1 LEGAHLTQNFNNRT
15 LLLRH
20 KIALGATCSILLLTF
35 SSVTR
40 YEQEKKSIVLIN
52 TANVSQP
59 TQAEPAALLTQYAT
73 PEQSTAPTKVP
84 AQKAR
89 TLLPTAAPRQATST
103 PIPAQTAS
111 TAVPVQTTPQVTP
124 TRTPEQMTKNAYI
137 SLARSDATKVGIN
150 PNYFVH
156 QIQLE
161 SNFNPNAQS
170 PSGAIGI
177 SQFMPETASGLGID
191 PADPIASLNA
201 AARLMANLAHQFGDD
216 YAKALAAY
224 NLGSESVKDAEQ
236 VGGKNWLVQLPVST
250 QNYIHTVMD

>member
-1 LEGAHLTQNFNNRT
+1 MTQNFNNRT
-15 LLLRH
+15 PLLRY

-40 YEQEKKSIVLIN
+40 YEQEKKSIVVIN
-52 TANVSQP
+52 TATVSQP
-59 TQAEPAALLTQYAT
+59 TQAEPATLFTQYAT
-73 PEQSTAPTKVP
+73 PEQTTTPTKTP
-84 AQKAR
+84 AQKAQPP
-89 TLLPTAAPRQATST
+89 LPIAAPRQATPT
-103 PIPAQTAS
+103 PIPTQTAS
-111 TAVPVQTTPQVTP
+111 TSVPVQTTPQVISTQAS
-124 TRTPEQMTKNAYI
+124 EQMTKNAYI
-137 SLARSDATKVGIN
+137 ALARSDATKVGIN
-150 PNYFVH
+150 PDYFVH

-161 SNFNPNAQS
+161 SNFNPKAQS

-191 PADPIASLNA
+191 PANPIASLNA
-201 AARLMANLAHQFGDD
+201 AARLMANLTHQFGDD

-224 NLGSESVKDAEQ
+224 NLGSESVEDAEQ